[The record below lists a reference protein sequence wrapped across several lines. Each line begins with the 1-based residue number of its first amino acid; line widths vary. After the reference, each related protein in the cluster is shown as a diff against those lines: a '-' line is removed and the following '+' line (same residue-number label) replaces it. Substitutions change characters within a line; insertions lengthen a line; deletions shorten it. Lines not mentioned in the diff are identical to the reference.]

1 MFWLA
6 SFIMR
11 GRVQASAV
19 AALGNALPLIT
30 PATIGLVALRKGF
43 SEGGLIC
50 LWGLLPVFLTYFY
63 SDSNQFFVLL
73 TACNFLNILLVCGIL
88 RYRGDWEMALVS
100 LVITSIILMGSLLL
114 IFQQDFEV
122 LVQRLIEVFEEA
134 SRQTNIESLKIEK
147 SSIAVF
153 TTWTIVLNTFLGVV
167 IARWWQSIIFNPGG
181 FKEEFQGIRL
191 NRKLLILIFSILVLS
206 SAIFKQHSNWAYL
219 SIFPLVVGGLSLF
232 HWLVNEKNLG
242 KVPIIF
248 TYVFM
253 VLFTPFVILILALLG
268 TVDCFYNVR
277 QKLRAKV

>member
-11 GRVQASAV
+11 GRVHASAV

-73 TACNFLNILLVCGIL
+73 TACNFLNVLLVCGIL
-88 RYRGDWEMALVS
+88 RYRGDWEMTLVS
-100 LVITSIILMGSLLL
+100 LVIISVILMGSLLL

-153 TTWTIVLNTFLGVV
+153 TTWTIILNTFLGVT

-181 FKEEFQGIRL
+181 FKKEFQGIRL
-191 NRKLLILIFSILVLS
+191 NRKLLILIFSILILS
-206 SAIFKQHSNWAYL
+206 SAIFNQYSNWAYL

-232 HWLVNEKNLG
+232 HWLINEKNLG

-253 VLFTPFVILILALLG
+253 VLFTPYVILILALLG

-277 QKLRAKV
+277 QKLRVKV

>member
-43 SEGGLIC
+43 IEGGLIC

-73 TACNFLNILLVCGIL
+73 TACNFLNVLLVCGIL
-88 RYRGDWEMALVS
+88 RYRGDWEMTLVS
-100 LVITSIILMGSLLL
+100 LVIISIILMGSLLL

-153 TTWTIVLNTFLGVV
+153 TTWTIILNTFLGVV
-167 IARWWQSIIFNPGG
+167 IARWWQSTIFKPGG

-191 NRKLLILIFSILVLS
+191 NRRLLILIFSILVLS
-206 SAIFKQHSNWAYL
+206 SAIFNQYSNWAYL

-232 HWLVNEKNLG
+232 HWLINEKNLG

-253 VLFTPFVILILALLG
+253 VLFTPFVVLILALLG

-277 QKLRAKV
+277 QRLRAKV

>member
-11 GRVQASAV
+11 GRLHASAV
-19 AALGNALPLIT
+19 AALGNTLPLIT

-50 LWGLLPVFLTYFY
+50 LWGLLPVFLTYFF

-73 TACNFLNILLVCGIL
+73 TACNFLNVLLVCGIL
-88 RYRGDWEMALVS
+88 RYRGDWEMTLVS
-100 LVITSIILMGSLLL
+100 LVIISIILMGSLLL

-153 TTWTIVLNTFLGVV
+153 TTWTIILNTFLGVV
-167 IARWWQSIIFNPGG
+167 IARWWQAIIFNPGG

-191 NRKLLILIFSILVLS
+191 NRRLLILIFSILVLS
-206 SAIFKQHSNWAYL
+206 SAIFNQYSNWAYL

-268 TVDCFYNVR
+268 TVDCFYNMR
-277 QKLRAKV
+277 KKLRAKV

>member
-88 RYRGDWEMALVS
+88 RYRGDWEMTLVS
-100 LVITSIILMGSLLL
+100 LVIISIILMGSLLL

-181 FKEEFQGIRL
+181 FKKEFQGIRL
-191 NRKLLILIFSILVLS
+191 NRKLLILIFSILILS
-206 SAIFKQHSNWAYL
+206 SAIFNQYSNWAYL

-232 HWLVNEKNLG
+232 HWLVNEKHLG

>member
-100 LVITSIILMGSLLL
+100 LVIISIILMGSLLL
-114 IFQQDFEV
+114 MFQQDFEV

-191 NRKLLILIFSILVLS
+191 NRKLLILIFSILILS
-206 SAIFKQHSNWAYL
+206 SAIFNQYSNWAYL

>member
-1 MFWLA
+1 M
-6 SFIMR
+6 
-11 GRVQASAV
+11 
-19 AALGNALPLIT
+19 T
-30 PATIGLVALRKGF
+30 
-43 SEGGLIC
+43 
-50 LWGLLPVFLTYFY
+50 
-63 SDSNQFFVLL
+63 
-73 TACNFLNILLVCGIL
+73 
-88 RYRGDWEMALVS
+88 LVS
-100 LVITSIILMGSLLL
+100 LVIISVILMGSLLL

-122 LVQRLIEVFEEA
+122 LVQQLIEVFEEA

-153 TTWTIVLNTFLGVV
+153 TTWTIVLNTFLGVT

-181 FKEEFQGIRL
+181 FKKEFQGIRL

-206 SAIFKQHSNWAYL
+206 SAIFNQYSNWAYL

-242 KVPIIF
+242 NVPIIF

-268 TVDCFYNVR
+268 TVDSFYNVR

>member
-73 TACNFLNILLVCGIL
+73 TACNFLNILLVCGVL
-88 RYRGDWEMALVS
+88 RYRGDWEMTLVS
-100 LVITSIILMGSLLL
+100 LVIISIILMGSLLL

-153 TTWTIVLNTFLGVV
+153 ITWTIILNTFLGLV

-206 SAIFKQHSNWAYL
+206 SAIFNQYSNWAYL

>member
-11 GRVQASAV
+11 GRVHASAV

-50 LWGLLPVFLTYFY
+50 LWGLLPVFLTYLY

-73 TACNFLNILLVCGIL
+73 TACNFLNVLLVCGIL
-88 RYRGDWEMALVS
+88 RYRGDWEMTLVS
-100 LVITSIILMGSLLL
+100 LVIISVILMGSLLL

-153 TTWTIVLNTFLGVV
+153 TTWTIVLNTFLGVT

-181 FKEEFQGIRL
+181 FKKEFQGIRL
-191 NRKLLILIFSILVLS
+191 NRKLLILISSILILS
-206 SAIFKQHSNWAYL
+206 SAIFNQYSNWAYL
-219 SIFPLVVGGLSLF
+219 SIFPLVIGGLSLF
-232 HWLVNEKNLG
+232 HWLVNEKHLG

-268 TVDCFYNVR
+268 TVDSFYNVR

>member
-43 SEGGLIC
+43 IEGGLIC

-63 SDSNQFFVLL
+63 SDSNQFFVLV
-73 TACNFLNILLVCGIL
+73 TACNFLNILLVSGIL
-88 RYRGDWEMALVS
+88 RYRGDWEMTLVS
-100 LVITSIILMGSLLL
+100 LVIISIILMGSLLL

-153 TTWTIVLNTFLGVV
+153 TTWTIILNTFLGVV
-167 IARWWQSIIFNPGG
+167 IARWWQSIIFKPGG

-191 NRKLLILIFSILVLS
+191 NRRLLILIFSILVLS
-206 SAIFKQHSNWAYL
+206 SAIFNQYSNWAYL

>member
-1 MFWLA
+1 MLWLA

-122 LVQRLIEVFEEA
+122 LVQRLIEVVEEA
-134 SRQTNIESLKIEK
+134 ARQTNIESLKIEK

-206 SAIFKQHSNWAYL
+206 SAIFNQYSNWAYL

-242 KVPIIF
+242 NVPIIF

-277 QKLRAKV
+277 QKFRAKV

>member
-1 MFWLA
+1 MLWLA

-11 GRVQASAV
+11 GRVHASAV

-30 PATIGLVALRKGF
+30 PVTIGLVALRKGF

-63 SDSNQFFVLL
+63 SDSSQFFVLL
-73 TACNFLNILLVCGIL
+73 TACTFLNVLLVCGIL
-88 RYRGDWEMALVS
+88 RYRGDWEMTLVS
-100 LVITSIILMGSLLL
+100 LVIISIILMGSLLL

-134 SRQTNIESLKIEK
+134 SRQTNIESLKIKK

-153 TTWTIVLNTFLGVV
+153 TTWTIILNTFLGVV

-181 FKEEFQGIRL
+181 FKTEFQGIRL
-191 NRKLLILIFSILVLS
+191 NRRLLIFIFSILVLS
-206 SAIFKQHSNWAYL
+206 SAIFNQYSNWAYL

-277 QKLRAKV
+277 QRLRAKV

>member
-11 GRVQASAV
+11 GRVHASAV

-73 TACNFLNILLVCGIL
+73 TACNFLNVLLVCGIL
-88 RYRGDWEMALVS
+88 RYRGDWEMTLVS
-100 LVITSIILMGSLLL
+100 LVIISVILMGSLLL

-153 TTWTIVLNTFLGVV
+153 TTWTIVLNTFLGVT

-181 FKEEFQGIRL
+181 FKKEFQGIRL
-191 NRKLLILIFSILVLS
+191 NRKLLILISSILILS
-206 SAIFKQHSNWAYL
+206 SAIFNQYSNWAYL
-219 SIFPLVVGGLSLF
+219 SIFPLVIGGLSLF
-232 HWLVNEKNLG
+232 HWLVNEKHLG

-268 TVDCFYNVR
+268 TVDSFYNVR

>member
-19 AALGNALPLIT
+19 AAVGNALPLIT

-88 RYRGDWEMALVS
+88 RYRGDWEMTVVS
-100 LVITSIILMGSLLL
+100 LVIISIILMGSLLL

-153 TTWTIVLNTFLGVV
+153 TTWTIVLNTFLGVA

-181 FKEEFQGIRL
+181 FKKEFQGIRL
-191 NRKLLILIFSILVLS
+191 NRKLLILIFSILILS
-206 SAIFKQHSNWAYL
+206 SAIFNQYSNWAYL

-232 HWLVNEKNLG
+232 HWLVNEKHLG

-277 QKLRAKV
+277 QKFREKV

>member
-43 SEGGLIC
+43 IEGGLIC

-63 SDSNQFFVLL
+63 SDSNQFFVLV
-73 TACNFLNILLVCGIL
+73 TACNFLNILLVSGIL
-88 RYRGDWEMALVS
+88 RYRGDWEMTLVS
-100 LVITSIILMGSLLL
+100 LVIISIILMGSLLL

-153 TTWTIVLNTFLGVV
+153 TTWTIILNTFLGVV
-167 IARWWQSIIFNPGG
+167 IARWWQSIIFKPGG

-191 NRKLLILIFSILVLS
+191 NRRLLILIFSILVLS
-206 SAIFKQHSNWAYL
+206 SAIFNQYSNWAYL

-232 HWLVNEKNLG
+232 HWLINEKNLG

-253 VLFTPFVILILALLG
+253 VLFTPYVILILALLG

-277 QKLRAKV
+277 QKLRVKV

>member
-19 AALGNALPLIT
+19 AAVGNALPLIT

-73 TACNFLNILLVCGIL
+73 TACNFLNILLVCGVL
-88 RYRGDWEMALVS
+88 RYRGDWEMSLVS
-100 LVITSIILMGSLLL
+100 LVIISIILMGSLLL

-153 TTWTIVLNTFLGVV
+153 TTWTIVLNTFLGVA

-181 FKEEFQGIRL
+181 FKKEFQGIRL
-191 NRKLLILIFSILVLS
+191 NRKLLILIFSILILS
-206 SAIFKQHSNWAYL
+206 SAIFNQYSNWAYL

-232 HWLVNEKNLG
+232 HWLVNEKHLG

-268 TVDCFYNVR
+268 TVDSFYNVR

>member
-11 GRVQASAV
+11 GRVHASAV

-73 TACNFLNILLVCGIL
+73 TACNFLNVLLVCGIL
-88 RYRGDWEMALVS
+88 RYRGDWEMTLVS
-100 LVITSIILMGSLLL
+100 LVIISVILMGSLLL

-134 SRQTNIESLKIEK
+134 SRQTNIESLKIKK

-153 TTWTIVLNTFLGVV
+153 TTWTIVLNTFLGVT

-181 FKEEFQGIRL
+181 FKKEFQGIRL
-191 NRKLLILIFSILVLS
+191 NRKLLILIFSILILS
-206 SAIFKQHSNWAYL
+206 SAIFNQYSNWAYL

-232 HWLVNEKNLG
+232 HWLINEKNLG

-253 VLFTPFVILILALLG
+253 VLFTPYVILILALLG

-277 QKLRAKV
+277 QKLRVKV

>member
-11 GRVQASAV
+11 GRAHASAV
-19 AALGNALPLIT
+19 AALGNTLPLIT

-63 SDSNQFFVLL
+63 SDSNQFFVLV
-73 TACNFLNILLVCGIL
+73 TACNFLNILLVSGIL
-88 RYRGDWEMALVS
+88 RYRGDWEMTLVS
-100 LVITSIILMGSLLL
+100 LVIISIILMGSLLL

-134 SRQTNIESLKIEK
+134 SRQTNIESLKIKK

-153 TTWTIVLNTFLGVV
+153 TTWTIILNTFLGVV

-181 FKEEFQGIRL
+181 FKAEFQGIRL
-191 NRKLLILIFSILVLS
+191 NRRLLIFIFSILVLS
-206 SAIFKQHSNWAYL
+206 SAIFNQYSNWAYL

-277 QKLRAKV
+277 QRLRAKV

>member
-88 RYRGDWEMALVS
+88 RYRGDWEMTLVS
-100 LVITSIILMGSLLL
+100 LVIISIILMGSLLL

-153 TTWTIVLNTFLGVV
+153 TTWTIVLNTFLGVA

-181 FKEEFQGIRL
+181 FKKEFQGIRL
-191 NRKLLILIFSILVLS
+191 NRKLLILIFSILILS
-206 SAIFKQHSNWAYL
+206 SAIFNEYSNWAYL

-232 HWLVNEKNLG
+232 HWLVNEKHLG

-277 QKLRAKV
+277 QRLRAKV

>member
-11 GRVQASAV
+11 GRLHASAV
-19 AALGNALPLIT
+19 AALGNTLPLIT

-88 RYRGDWEMALVS
+88 RYRGDWEMTLVS
-100 LVITSIILMGSLLL
+100 LVIISIILMGSLLL

-134 SRQTNIESLKIEK
+134 SRQTNIESLKIKK

-153 TTWTIVLNTFLGVV
+153 TTWTIILNTFLGVV

-191 NRKLLILIFSILVLS
+191 NRRLLVLIFSILVLS
-206 SAIFKQHSNWAYL
+206 SAIFNQYSNWAYL

-277 QKLRAKV
+277 QRLRAKV

>member
-73 TACNFLNILLVCGIL
+73 TGCNFLNVLLVCGIL
-88 RYRGDWEMALVS
+88 RYRGDWEMTLVS
-100 LVITSIILMGSLLL
+100 LVIISIILMGSLLL

-134 SRQTNIESLKIEK
+134 SRQTNIESLKIKK

-153 TTWTIVLNTFLGVV
+153 TTWTIILNTFLGVV

-181 FKEEFQGIRL
+181 FKKEFQGIRL
-191 NRKLLILIFSILVLS
+191 NRKLLILIFSILILS
-206 SAIFKQHSNWAYL
+206 SAIFNEYSNWAYL
-219 SIFPLVVGGLSLF
+219 IIFPLVVGGLSLF

-277 QKLRAKV
+277 QRLRAKV

>member
-1 MFWLA
+1 MYWLA

-11 GRVQASAV
+11 GRLHASAV
-19 AALGNALPLIT
+19 AALGNTLPLIT

-50 LWGLLPVFLTYFY
+50 LWGLLPVFLTYFF

-73 TACNFLNILLVCGIL
+73 TACNFLNVLLVCGIL
-88 RYRGDWEMALVS
+88 RFRGDWEMTLVS
-100 LVITSIILMGSLLL
+100 LVIISIILMGSLLL

-134 SRQTNIESLKIEK
+134 SRQTNIESLKIKK

-153 TTWTIVLNTFLGVV
+153 TTWTIILNTFLGVV
-167 IARWWQSIIFNPGG
+167 IARWWQAIIFNPGG

-191 NRKLLILIFSILVLS
+191 NRRLLILIFSILVLS
-206 SAIFKQHSNWAYL
+206 SAIFNQYSNWAYL

-277 QKLRAKV
+277 QRLRAKV

>member
-11 GRVQASAV
+11 GRVHASAV

-50 LWGLLPVFLTYFY
+50 LWGLLPVFLTYLY

-73 TACNFLNILLVCGIL
+73 TACNFLNVLLVCGIL
-88 RYRGDWEMALVS
+88 RYRGDWEMTLVS
-100 LVITSIILMGSLLL
+100 LVIISVILMGSLLL

-153 TTWTIVLNTFLGVV
+153 TTWTIVLNTFLGVT

-181 FKEEFQGIRL
+181 FKKEFQGIRL
-191 NRKLLILIFSILVLS
+191 NRKLLILISSILILS
-206 SAIFKQHSNWAYL
+206 SAIFNQYSNWAYL
-219 SIFPLVVGGLSLF
+219 SIFPLVIGGLSLF

-268 TVDCFYNVR
+268 TVDSFYNVR

>member
-11 GRVQASAV
+11 GRVHASAV

-50 LWGLLPVFLTYFY
+50 LWGLLPVFLTYLY

-73 TACNFLNILLVCGIL
+73 TACNFLNILLVCGVL
-88 RYRGDWEMALVS
+88 RYRGDWEMTLVS
-100 LVITSIILMGSLLL
+100 LVIISVILMGSLLL

-153 TTWTIVLNTFLGVV
+153 TTWTIVLNTFLGVT

-181 FKEEFQGIRL
+181 FKKEFQGIRL
-191 NRKLLILIFSILVLS
+191 NRKLLILISSILILS
-206 SAIFKQHSNWAYL
+206 SAIFNQYSNWAYL
-219 SIFPLVVGGLSLF
+219 SIFPLVIGGLSLF
-232 HWLVNEKNLG
+232 HWLVNEKHLG

-268 TVDCFYNVR
+268 TVDSFYNVR

>member
-11 GRVQASAV
+11 GRVQANAV
-19 AALGNALPLIT
+19 AVLGNALPLIT

-122 LVQRLIEVFEEA
+122 LVQRLKEVFEEA

-206 SAIFKQHSNWAYL
+206 SAIFNQYSNWAYL

-232 HWLVNEKNLG
+232 HWLVNKKNLG

>member
-1 MFWLA
+1 
-6 SFIMR
+6 MR
-11 GRVQASAV
+11 GRLHASAV
-19 AALGNALPLIT
+19 AALGNTLPLIT

-50 LWGLLPVFLTYFY
+50 LWGLLPVFLTYFF

-73 TACNFLNILLVCGIL
+73 TACNFLNVLLVCGIL
-88 RYRGDWEMALVS
+88 RYRGDWEMTLVS
-100 LVITSIILMGSLLL
+100 LVIISIILMGSLLL

-134 SRQTNIESLKIEK
+134 SRQTNIESLKIKK

-153 TTWTIVLNTFLGVV
+153 TTWTIILNTFLGVV
-167 IARWWQSIIFNPGG
+167 IARWWQAIIFNPGG

-191 NRKLLILIFSILVLS
+191 NRRLLVLIFSILVLS
-206 SAIFKQHSNWAYL
+206 SAIFNQYSNWAYL

-277 QKLRAKV
+277 QRLRAKV

>member
-11 GRVQASAV
+11 GRVHASAV

-88 RYRGDWEMALVS
+88 RYRGDWEMTLVS
-100 LVITSIILMGSLLL
+100 LVIISVILMGSLLL

-153 TTWTIVLNTFLGVV
+153 TTWTIVLNTFLGVT

-181 FKEEFQGIRL
+181 FKKEFQGIRL
-191 NRKLLILIFSILVLS
+191 NRKLLILISSILILS
-206 SAIFKQHSNWAYL
+206 SAIFNQYSNWAYL
-219 SIFPLVVGGLSLF
+219 SIFPLVIGGLSLF
-232 HWLVNEKNLG
+232 HWLVNEKHLG

-268 TVDCFYNVR
+268 TVDSFYNVR

>member
-1 MFWLA
+1 MLWLA

-153 TTWTIVLNTFLGVV
+153 TTWTIVLNTFLGVT

-191 NRKLLILIFSILVLS
+191 NRQLLILIFSILVLS

>member
-11 GRVQASAV
+11 GRVHASAV

-50 LWGLLPVFLTYFY
+50 LWGLLPVFLTYLY

-73 TACNFLNILLVCGIL
+73 TACNFLNVLLVCGIL
-88 RYRGDWEMALVS
+88 RYRGDWEMTLVS
-100 LVITSIILMGSLLL
+100 LVIISVILMGSLLL

-153 TTWTIVLNTFLGVV
+153 TTWTIVLNTFLGVT

-181 FKEEFQGIRL
+181 FKKEFQGIRL
-191 NRKLLILIFSILVLS
+191 NRKLLILISSILILS
-206 SAIFKQHSNWAYL
+206 SAIFNQYSNWAYL

-268 TVDCFYNVR
+268 TVDSFYNVR

>member
-88 RYRGDWEMALVS
+88 RYRGDWEMTLVS
-100 LVITSIILMGSLLL
+100 LVII
-114 IFQQDFEV
+114 
-122 LVQRLIEVFEEA
+122 
-134 SRQTNIESLKIEK
+134 
-147 SSIAVF
+147 
-153 TTWTIVLNTFLGVV
+153 
-167 IARWWQSIIFNPGG
+167 SIIFD
-181 FKEEFQGIRL
+181 GIT
-191 NRKLLILIFSILVLS
+191 VVV
-206 SAIFKQHSNWAYL
+206 
-219 SIFPLVVGGLSLF
+219 FPTRF
-232 HWLVNEKNLG
+232 
-242 KVPIIF
+242 
-248 TYVFM
+248 
-253 VLFTPFVILILALLG
+253 
-268 TVDCFYNVR
+268 
-277 QKLRAKV
+277 

>member
-73 TACNFLNILLVCGIL
+73 TACNFLNVLLVCGIL
-88 RYRGDWEMALVS
+88 RYRGDWEMTLVS
-100 LVITSIILMGSLLL
+100 LVIISIILMGSLLL

-153 TTWTIVLNTFLGVV
+153 TTWTIVLNTFLGVA

-181 FKEEFQGIRL
+181 FKKEFQGIRL

-206 SAIFKQHSNWAYL
+206 SAIFNQYSNWAYL

-277 QKLRAKV
+277 QRLRAKV

>member
-11 GRVQASAV
+11 GRLHASAV
-19 AALGNALPLIT
+19 AALGNTLPLIT

-50 LWGLLPVFLTYFY
+50 LWGLLPVFLTYFF

-73 TACNFLNILLVCGIL
+73 TACNFLNVLLVCGIL
-88 RYRGDWEMALVS
+88 RYRGDWEMTLVS
-100 LVITSIILMGSLLL
+100 LVIISIILMGSLLL

-134 SRQTNIESLKIEK
+134 SRQTNIESLKIKK

-153 TTWTIVLNTFLGVV
+153 TTWTIILNTFLGVV
-167 IARWWQSIIFNPGG
+167 IARWWQAIIFNPGG

-191 NRKLLILIFSILVLS
+191 NRRLLVLIFSILVLS
-206 SAIFKQHSNWAYL
+206 SAIFNQYSNWAYL

-277 QKLRAKV
+277 QRLRAKV

>member
-43 SEGGLIC
+43 IEGGLIC

-63 SDSNQFFVLL
+63 SDSSQFFVLL
-73 TACNFLNILLVCGIL
+73 TACNFLNVLLVCGIL
-88 RYRGDWEMALVS
+88 RYRGDWEMTLVS
-100 LVITSIILMGSLLL
+100 LVIISIILMGSLLL

-153 TTWTIVLNTFLGVV
+153 TTWTIILNTFLGVV
-167 IARWWQSIIFNPGG
+167 IARWWQSIVFNPGG

-191 NRKLLILIFSILVLS
+191 NRRLLILIFSILVLS
-206 SAIFKQHSNWAYL
+206 SAIFNQYSNWAYL

-232 HWLVNEKNLG
+232 HWLINEKNLG

-277 QKLRAKV
+277 QKLRVKV

>member
-11 GRVQASAV
+11 GRVHASAV

-50 LWGLLPVFLTYFY
+50 LWGLLPVFLTYLY

-73 TACNFLNILLVCGIL
+73 TACNFLNVLLVCGIL
-88 RYRGDWEMALVS
+88 RYRGDWEMTLVS
-100 LVITSIILMGSLLL
+100 LVIISVILMGSLLL

-153 TTWTIVLNTFLGVV
+153 TTWTIVLNTFLGVT

-181 FKEEFQGIRL
+181 FKKEFQGIRL
-191 NRKLLILIFSILVLS
+191 NRKLLILISSILILS
-206 SAIFKQHSNWAYL
+206 SAIFNQYSNWAYL
-219 SIFPLVVGGLSLF
+219 SIFPLVIGGLSLF

>member
-11 GRVQASAV
+11 GRVHASAV

-50 LWGLLPVFLTYFY
+50 LWGLLPVFLTYLY

-73 TACNFLNILLVCGIL
+73 TACNFLNVLLVCGIL
-88 RYRGDWEMALVS
+88 RYRGDWEMTLVS
-100 LVITSIILMGSLLL
+100 LVIISVILMGSLLL

-153 TTWTIVLNTFLGVV
+153 TTWTIVLNTFLGVT

-181 FKEEFQGIRL
+181 FKKEFQGIRL
-191 NRKLLILIFSILVLS
+191 NRKLLILISSILILS
-206 SAIFKQHSNWAYL
+206 SAIFNQYSNWAYL

>member
-11 GRVQASAV
+11 GRVQASAI

-100 LVITSIILMGSLLL
+100 LVIISIILMGSLLL
-114 IFQQDFEV
+114 MFQQDFEV

-206 SAIFKQHSNWAYL
+206 SAIFNQYSNWAYL

-277 QKLRAKV
+277 QRLRAKV

>member
-88 RYRGDWEMALVS
+88 RYRGDWEMTLVS
-100 LVITSIILMGSLLL
+100 LVIISIILMGSLLL

-153 TTWTIVLNTFLGVV
+153 TTWTIVLNTFLGVA

-181 FKEEFQGIRL
+181 FKKEFQGIRL
-191 NRKLLILIFSILVLS
+191 NRKLLILIFSILILS
-206 SAIFKQHSNWAYL
+206 SAIFNQYSNWAYL

-232 HWLVNEKNLG
+232 HWLVNEKHLG

-268 TVDCFYNVR
+268 TVDSFYNVR

>member
-11 GRVQASAV
+11 GRVQASAI

-88 RYRGDWEMALVS
+88 RYRGDWEMTLVS
-100 LVITSIILMGSLLL
+100 LVIISIILMGSLLL

-122 LVQRLIEVFEEA
+122 LVQRLIEVVEEA

-206 SAIFKQHSNWAYL
+206 SAIFNQYSNWAYL

-248 TYVFM
+248 AYVFM

>member
-11 GRVQASAV
+11 GRVHASAV

-43 SEGGLIC
+43 SEGVLIC

-73 TACNFLNILLVCGIL
+73 TACNFLNVLLVCGIL
-88 RYRGDWEMALVS
+88 RYRGDWEMTLVS
-100 LVITSIILMGSLLL
+100 LVIISIILMGSLLL

-153 TTWTIVLNTFLGVV
+153 TTWTIILNTFLGLV

-181 FKEEFQGIRL
+181 FKKEFQGIRL
-191 NRKLLILIFSILVLS
+191 NRKLLILIFSILILS
-206 SAIFKQHSNWAYL
+206 SAIFNQYSNWAYL

-232 HWLVNEKNLG
+232 HWLVNEKHLG

-268 TVDCFYNVR
+268 TVDSFYNVR

>member
-11 GRVQASAV
+11 GRVQASAI

-122 LVQRLIEVFEEA
+122 LVQRLIEVVEEA

-153 TTWTIVLNTFLGVV
+153 TTWTLILNTFLGLV

-206 SAIFKQHSNWAYL
+206 SAIFNQYSNWAYL

-248 TYVFM
+248 AYVFM